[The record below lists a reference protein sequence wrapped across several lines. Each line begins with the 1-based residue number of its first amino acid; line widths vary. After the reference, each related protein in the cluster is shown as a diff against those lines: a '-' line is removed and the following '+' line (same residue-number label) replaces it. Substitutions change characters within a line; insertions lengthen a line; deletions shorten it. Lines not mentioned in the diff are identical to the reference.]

1 MLSSR
6 YLLSYLFIA
15 RCLAFHAPA
24 LLSKSSLSSSCP
36 SSRLINLQHRLA
48 RQHQSVQQRLFM
60 MSEDDTTSNNNLVE
74 ETTTETT
81 AASSIP
87 TSISASSSSSQP
99 PAPSSAT
106 EQKPYPIDV
115 PSPILLASSIFL
127 SIASIG
133 TSNKHS
139 QVGANNWFSIRKYQT
154 H

>member
-36 SSRLINLQHRLA
+36 RSRNLQHRLA
-48 RQHQSVQQRLFM
+48 RQHQLVQQRLFM

-87 TSISASSSSSQP
+87 TSISASSSSLQP
-99 PAPSSAT
+99 PPASSAT
-106 EQKPYPIDV
+106 EQKPYPIDI